1 MLEKS
6 RIAFER
12 FPLPF
17 LKMLRFALTFK
28 QTKVEKKLNSALRFE
43 MNNGMKIM
51 QLFLNFAN
59 KYQLKKEKDSI
70 VIALCLKL
78 LRAFKELFNN

>member
-1 MLEKS
+1 
-6 RIAFER
+6 
-12 FPLPF
+12 
-17 LKMLRFALTFK
+17 
-28 QTKVEKKLNSALRFE
+28 
-43 MNNGMKIM
+43 M